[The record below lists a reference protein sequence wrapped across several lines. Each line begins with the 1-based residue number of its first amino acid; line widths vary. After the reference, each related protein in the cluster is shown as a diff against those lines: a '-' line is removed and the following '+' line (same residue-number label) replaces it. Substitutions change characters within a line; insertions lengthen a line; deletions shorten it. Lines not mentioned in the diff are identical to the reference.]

1 MKSFFLFVFLIC
13 SSLAAN
19 DLSSVDIQT
28 SFVKTSKN
36 ATLEEVS
43 TKQFFKSQTTNFGFY
58 DGAIWEKVQIQNL
71 SNISKTIYAANFRTT
86 LDYVDVYILQNNSI
100 TATYLLG
107 DMRPRENLD
116 RRISNF
122 PVMLSPNER
131 LTIYIKHENI
141 RGIVEANWNFLEES
155 YMQSLTFYDSL
166 FFGFYIGITILI
178 VIQTIILYFAIK
190 KKFMIFYALAAL
202 FMSISQLIY
211 NGIIY
216 SLNII
221 DPQMLSKPEITFYFA
236 MLSVILFHYEFF
248 EIKNE
253 NKWLVRYLQFLVIIP
268 ICFVLWSLLK
278 ENDVGVLL
286 RSSILVQAIITSS
299 LIIIGIK
306 MSIKGVAG
314 GWFYV
319 IGQSITFASSVITF
333 GLAFL
338 GHFSMPLLFNYLMPI
353 CTLLNVLFMSF
364 ALYARLKKQYVDYLN
379 KTNALYN
386 LTRFDNS
393 GMSMHNIIH
402 QWKVPVSRMMAI
414 ITEMQTKSY
423 LNQPIEKD
431 WIAVFPEI
439 KNNVIVM
446 SKIIQEF
453 YKFDIDPKIERFS
466 LAHELDDIKT
476 MLGHKIGNLDARIV
490 FDDDNEDIISSDKFI
505 LFNALVII
513 INNFLDIAEKREIK
527 SPLLEIKL
535 SIKNDRFCIELED
548 NCKGID
554 VYPIDSIFEPFK
566 NLSNNASKG
575 LGLYIAKTLITEKLN
590 GDFRVENT
598 KNGAIFKILI

>member
-1 MKSFFLFVFLIC
+1 M
-13 SSLAAN
+13 AN
-19 DLSSVDIQT
+19 DLSSVDIKT
-28 SFVKTSKN
+28 SFAKTSKN
-36 ATLEEVS
+36 ATYEEIS
-43 TKQFFKSQTTNFGFY
+43 TKQFAESKRKNFGFY
-58 DGAIWEKVQIQNL
+58 DGAIWEKIEIQNL
-71 SNISKTIYAANFRTT
+71 NNISNTIYAANFRIT
-86 LDYVDVYILQNNSI
+86 LDYIDIYIIRNNSI
-100 TATYLLG
+100 AYTYLLG
-107 DMRPRENLD
+107 DMRQKENLET
-116 RRISNF
+116 RIFNF
-122 PVMLSPNER
+122 PITLNPNEQ
-131 LTIYIKHENI
+131 LTIYIKHQNN
-141 RGIVEANWNFLEES
+141 RGIIETNWNFLEES
-155 YMQSLTFYDSL
+155 YMQALTFYDSL

-178 VIQTIILYFAIK
+178 VIQTIILYFAVR

-211 NGIIY
+211 NGVIY
-216 SLNII
+216 SFNIV
-221 DPQMLSKPEITFYFA
+221 DLQLLSKPEITFYFA

-253 NKWLVRYLQFLVIIP
+253 NKWLERYIRFLIFIP
-268 ICFVLWSLLK
+268 ICFVFWSLLK

-286 RSSILVQAIITSS
+286 RASVLIQAIITTS
-299 LIIIGIK
+299 LIAIGIK
-306 MSIKGVAG
+306 MSIKGISG
-314 GWFYV
+314 GWYYV
-319 IGQSITFASSVITF
+319 VGQSITFASSVITF

-364 ALYARLKKQYVDYLN
+364 ALYARLKKQYVEYLN

-414 ITEMQTKSY
+414 VTEMQTKSY

-431 WIAVFPEI
+431 WIAVLPEI

-466 LAHELDDIKT
+466 LIRELDDIKT

-490 FDDDNEDIISSDKFI
+490 FDDENEDIVSSDKFI

-513 INNFLDIAEKREIK
+513 INNFLDIAKKREIK
-527 SPLLEIKL
+527 SPLLNIKV
-535 SIKNDRFCIELED
+535 STKNDRFCIELED

-566 NLSNNASKG
+566 NLSNNKLKG
-575 LGLYIAKTLITEKLN
+575 LGLYIAKTLVAEKLN
-590 GDFRVENT
+590 GDLKVENT
-598 KNGAIFKILI
+598 KSGAIFKILI

>member
-1 MKSFFLFVFLIC
+1 MKSFLFFVFLLC
-13 SSLAAN
+13 SSLMAN
-19 DLSSVDIQT
+19 DLSSVDIKT
-28 SFVKTSKN
+28 SFAKTSKN
-36 ATLEEVS
+36 ATYEEIS
-43 TKQFFKSQTTNFGFY
+43 TKQFAESKRKNFGFY
-58 DGAIWEKVQIQNL
+58 DGAIWEKIEIQNL
-71 SNISKTIYAANFRTT
+71 NNISNTIYAANFRIT
-86 LDYVDVYILQNNSI
+86 LDYIDIYIIRNNSI
-100 TATYLLG
+100 AYTYLLG
-107 DMRPRENLD
+107 DMRQKENLET
-116 RRISNF
+116 RIFNF
-122 PVMLSPNER
+122 PITLNPNEQ
-131 LTIYIKHENI
+131 LTIYIKHQNN
-141 RGIVEANWNFLEES
+141 RGIIETNWNFLEES
-155 YMQSLTFYDSL
+155 YMQALTFYDSL

-178 VIQTIILYFAIK
+178 VIQTIILYFAVR

-211 NGIIY
+211 NGVIY
-216 SLNII
+216 SFNIV
-221 DPQMLSKPEITFYFA
+221 DLQLLSKPEITFYFA

-253 NKWLVRYLQFLVIIP
+253 NKWLERYIRFLIFIP
-268 ICFVLWSLLK
+268 ICFVFWSLLK

-286 RSSILVQAIITSS
+286 RASVLIQAIITTS
-299 LIIIGIK
+299 LIAIGIK
-306 MSIKGVAG
+306 MSIKGISG
-314 GWFYV
+314 GWYYV
-319 IGQSITFASSVITF
+319 VGQSITFASSVITF

-364 ALYARLKKQYVDYLN
+364 ALYARLKKQYVEYLN

-414 ITEMQTKSY
+414 VTEMQTKSY

-431 WIAVFPEI
+431 WIAVLPEI

-466 LAHELDDIKT
+466 LIRELDDIKT

-490 FDDDNEDIISSDKFI
+490 FDDENEDIVSSDKFI

-513 INNFLDIAEKREIK
+513 INNFLDIAKKREIK
-527 SPLLEIKL
+527 SPLLNIKV
-535 SIKNDRFCIELED
+535 STKNDRFCIELED

-566 NLSNNASKG
+566 NLSNNKLKG
-575 LGLYIAKTLITEKLN
+575 LGLYIAKTLVAEKLN
-590 GDFRVENT
+590 GDLKVENT